1 MGAAHE
7 PPRPP
12 RRPTTPATATA
23 TSSLCAPLEP
33 WCVTR
38 CDAMRRRRDG
48 RRDAMRCATMKNG
61 TTRPR
66 ARWASIE
73 RARRRPRRRPRRS
86 RAWLSNADREGGA
99 RATFARVD
107 AGCAPSATTTDR
119 AVRWG
124 YFLWIADARDR
135 ARVTSR
141 ACACATASTTRGRW
155 MATAIVDRVA
165 RATWIG
171 ARGGG
176 LGPGS

>member
-23 TSSLCAPLEP
+23 ASSLCAPLEP

-38 CDAMRRRRDG
+38 CDATRRRRDG

-86 RAWLSNADREGGA
+86 RAWLSNADRREGGA
-99 RATFARVD
+99 RTSGAR
-107 AGCAPSATTTDR
+107 AR
-119 AVRWG
+119 ARRRRWVR
-124 YFLWIADARDR
+124 ARDDDGDGEFFYR
-135 ARVTSR
+135 SVPRGDWARGTSR
-141 ACACATASTTRGRW
+141 ASTSRATTTRGRW
-155 MATAIVDRVA
+155 TTTAIVDRVA
-165 RATWIG
+165 RA
-171 ARGGG
+171 RG
-176 LGPGS
+176 